1 MSKKGH
7 QKFVSGRPKW
17 KFSPKW
23 TFGNVPRI
31 FSVTPNSVLSLA
43 HDHRRQSWGSLV
55 LTPPPHFGMGLNFQ
69 QFFFVV
75 GSLVS
80 PYADNLEFFPPN
92 KIAPPKCPIC
102 LL

>member
-55 LTPPPHFGMGLNFQ
+55 VTPHILGWGETFNSFSLLLAP
-69 QFFFVV
+69 
-75 GSLVS
+75 SLV
-80 PYADNLEFFPPN
+80 PMPT
-92 KIAPPKCPIC
+92 I
-102 LL
+102 